1 MNILNALNYMVLN
14 SLVFQS
20 IVQVE
25 TLGEFGVF
33 FTLFLVG
40 LEFSPEKLRK
50 VSPLVC
56 LWWCPPPA

>member
-1 MNILNALNYMVLN
+1 MNILNALSYMVLN

-50 VSPLVC
+50 VSV
-56 LWWCPPPA
+56 

>member
-56 LWWCPPPA
+56 LWRE